1 MHITTKDAMSN
12 DRLIDSMIADS
23 LSWDTTDRDGLTRH
37 LMLTV
42 TASRIIESGARV
54 QITRMNPDEVQ
65 GAECLIVRIIGP
77 RGVEDI
83 QVDSMGDTIMLSGDR
98 AGRTLHGPRQGFTA
112 DQAASMAAAF
122 IDGFA
127 RSFRH

>member
-1 MHITTKDAMSN
+1 MHITTKTAMSS
-12 DRLIDSMIADS
+12 DRLIDSMIADAI
-23 LSWDTTDRDGLTRH
+23 SWDMSDRDGLRRH

-42 TASRIIESGARV
+42 TASRIIESGAPV
-54 QITRMNPDEVQ
+54 QITPMAPDEGQ
-65 GAECLIVRIIGP
+65 GAVCLRVRVIGQS
-77 RGVEDI
+77 GVEEI
-83 QVDSMGDTIMLSGDR
+83 QVDAMGDTIMISGDR